1 LLRYHYHLGLSDVF
15 QGSVSM
21 MWFYLSMAA
30 ACEMAWPVELKY
42 TNGFKEHPLAI
53 AGTFVVM
60 GVSYWL
66 LSCATNEGMPIGTAY
81 AMWTGIGAAGT
92 AIIGIGPAERQ
103 SNLERRPP
111 SLAR

>member
-1 LLRYHYHLGLSDVF
+1 
-15 QGSVSM
+15 M

-66 LSCATNEGMPIGTAY
+66 LSCATNQGMPIGTGY
-81 AMWTGIGAAGT
+81 AIWTGIGAAGT
-92 AIIGIGPAERQ
+92 AIIGIAFFHESRDIA
-103 SNLERRPP
+103 R
-111 SLAR
+111 LACLGLIIAGVVGIKFTSAK